1 MSIVELLVNL
11 KNWSFEINGPYKL
24 QEREAKAIRDTIAE
38 VRADLSFLDYLRK
51 VIPADQMDKYL
62 YGYEKE
68 AGHGT
73 ERVDRENLRAVRG

>member
-11 KNWSFEINGPYKL
+11 KNWSFKINGPYRL
-24 QEREAKAIRDTIAE
+24 QEQEAQALKDTIAE

-68 AGHGT
+68 AGHEGST
-73 ERVDRENLRAVRG
+73 VDRDRS